1 MRTILVDNYDS
12 YSYNVFQL
20 MAATFGAEPTVLA
33 NDAPEWADLDLA
45 EYDAVVIS
53 PGPGRPEVPGDSG
66 VALEHLRGGTI
77 PVLGVCLG
85 HQALGWLSGG
95 TVVSA
100 PEPRHGYLES
110 IRHTGTDLFRG
121 VPQDFTAVRYH
132 SLCLAEPLPEDLE
145 ATAWSPDGVVMGI
158 RHRRLPW
165 WGVQFH
171 PESVASEHGAALFAN
186 FAALVRAE
194 RSSSPTSEPAP
205 DGLRPRDRTVR
216 REVLDFTVST
226 EVLFEELFADSRFA
240 FWLDSSRVERGLSR
254 FSFLGDAGGEL
265 GEVLSARVGTGIVN
279 VVTEDGRVRSAPGS
293 IFDALEERL
302 RTNRLPWDS
311 AVPFDLACG
320 YVGYFGY
327 EMRDECGSPT
337 RHTSAH
343 PDAQWMTACR
353 MVAVDHETDTTWVF
367 ALADGGDGSVR
378 RAQRWVTETT
388 ERIHALRDAEPRPV
402 MHLEQEVDIET
413 LLHRPR
419 DRYLADIE
427 QCMRSLHAGESYEI
441 CLTNGLEL
449 PFTGSPWEAYRWL
462 RRRSPAPY
470 AAYLRFDELHVLCS
484 SPERFLT
491 IDAQGTVESKPI
503 KGTARRDPDPEIDR
517 ALRDELAGSEKTRAE
532 NLMIVDLLRND
543 LGRICEIGSIRV
555 PGFMKVESYATVHQ
569 LVSTIRGRLRR
580 EVSPVAAVRA
590 AFPGGSM
597 TGAPKL
603 RTMQIIDSLEER
615 PRGIYSGSLGF
626 FGLQG
631 AADLNIVIRTAT
643 VESGRATI
651 GAGGAIVLDSDPA
664 DEYDEMA
671 LKAAAVVQAVAG
683 ATASAP
689 RASATPRER
698 SA

>member
-20 MAATFGAEPTVLA
+20 MAATFGVEPTVLA
-33 NDAPEWADLDLA
+33 NDAPEWADIDLA
-45 EYDAVVIS
+45 DYAAVVIS
-53 PGPGRPEVPGDSG
+53 PGPGSPAEPGDRG
-66 VALEHLRGGTI
+66 VALDHLRAGTI

-85 HQALGWLSGG
+85 HQALGWLAGG
-95 TVVSA
+95 SVVPA
-100 PEPRHGYLES
+100 PEPRHGYLET
-110 IRHTGTDLFRG
+110 IRHSGTELFRG

-145 ATAWSPDGVVMGI
+145 ATAWSPDGVVMGV

-171 PESVASEHGAALFAN
+171 PESVASEHGAAIFAN
-186 FAALVRAE
+186 FAELVRAE
-194 RSSSPTSEPAP
+194 HRGGPTP
-205 DGLRPRDRTVR
+205 LRPQQRTLR
-216 REVLDFTVST
+216 RRTLDFTVST

-254 FSFLGDAGGEL
+254 FSFLGDAGGGL
-265 GEVLSARVGTGIVN
+265 GEVLSARVGTGVVH
-279 VVTEDGRVRSAPGS
+279 VVTEDGRVRATPGS
-293 IFDALEERL
+293 IFDTLEERL
-302 RTNRLPWDS
+302 RTHRLPWDS
-311 AVPFDLACG
+311 ALPFDLACG

-337 RHTSAH
+337 DHVSPQ
-343 PDAQWMTACR
+343 PDAQWMTASR

-378 RAQRWVTETT
+378 RAQAWVDETAG
-388 ERIHALRDAEPRPV
+388 RIEALRGARPRPV
-402 MHLEQEVDIET
+402 AHEEREIDVEP
-413 LLHRPR
+413 LLHRSR
-419 DRYLADIE
+419 ARYLADIAE
-427 QCMRSLHAGESYEI
+427 CTASLHAGESYEI
-441 CLTNGLEL
+441 CLTNGLDL
-449 PFTGSPWEAYRWL
+449 PFTGSPLEAYRWL

-470 AAYLRFDELHVLCS
+470 AAYLRFDELHVLSS

-491 IDAQGTVESKPI
+491 VDAQGTVESKPI
-503 KGTARRDPDPEIDR
+503 KGTARRDPDPEVDR
-517 ALRDELAGSEKTRAE
+517 ALRDELAGSDKTRAE

-569 LVSTIRGRLRR
+569 LVSTIRGRLRP
-580 EVSPVAAVRA
+580 EVGPVAAVRA

-603 RTMQIIDSLEER
+603 RTMQIIDALEQR
-615 PRGIYSGSLGF
+615 PRGIYSGALGF
-626 FGLQG
+626 FGFQG

-643 VESGRATI
+643 IESGRASI
-651 GAGGAIVLDSDPA
+651 GAGGAIVLDSDPV
-664 DEYDEMA
+664 DEYDEMT

-683 ATASAP
+683 AGGGARGVAP
-689 RASATPRER
+689 CARPERR

>member
-1 MRTILVDNYDS
+1 MRTLLVDNYDS

-33 NDAPEWADLDLA
+33 NDAPEWADLDLS

-53 PGPGRPEVPGDSG
+53 PGPGRPEVPADRG
-66 VALEHLRGGTI
+66 VALDHLRTGTI

-95 TVVSA
+95 TVVTA

-110 IRHTGTDLFRG
+110 IRHTGTELFRG

-132 SLCLAEPLPEDLE
+132 SLCVAEPLPEDLE
-145 ATAWSPDGVVMGI
+145 ATAWSPDGVVMGL

-171 PESVASEHGAALFAN
+171 PESVASEHGAAIFAN
-186 FAALVRAE
+186 FAELVRAGGSATE
-194 RSSSPTSEPAP
+194 
-205 DGLRPRDRTVR
+205 LRPSARTVR
-216 REVLDFTVST
+216 RRVLDFTAPT
-226 EVLFEELFADSRFA
+226 EILFEELFAGSRFA
-240 FWLDSSRVERGLSR
+240 FWLDSSRIERGLSR

-279 VVTEDGRVRSAPGS
+279 VVTEDGVRSAPGS
-293 IFDALEERL
+293 IFDTLEERL
-302 RTNRLPWDS
+302 HTNRVPWDS
-311 AVPFDLACG
+311 SVPFDLACG

-327 EMRDECGSPT
+327 EMRAECGSPT
-337 RHTSAH
+337 GHTSAQ
-343 PDAQWMTACR
+343 PDAQWMSASR
-353 MVAVDHETDTTWVF
+353 MVAVDHETGRTWVL
-367 ALADGGDGSVR
+367 ALADGSDGSVR
-378 RAQRWVTETT
+378 RAQRWVDETA
-388 ERIHALRDAEPRPV
+388 ERVRALRDVEPRPV
-402 MHLEQEVDIET
+402 LHLEREIDVEPY
-413 LLHRPR
+413 LHRPR

-427 QCMRSLHAGESYEI
+427 ACMASLHAGASYEI
-441 CLTNGLEL
+441 CLTNGVEL
-449 PFTGSPWEAYRWL
+449 PFAGSAWEAYRWL

-470 AAYLRFDELHVLCS
+470 AAYLRFDDLHVVCS

-503 KGTARRDPDPEIDR
+503 KGTARRDPDPEVDR
-517 ALRDELAGSEKTRAE
+517 ALRDELAGSAKTRAE

-580 EVSPVAAVRA
+580 DVGPVAAVRA

-603 RTMQIIDSLEER
+603 RTMQIIDGLEER
-615 PRGIYSGSLGF
+615 PRGIYSGALGF

-643 VESGRATI
+643 IEAGRATI

-664 DEYDEMA
+664 DEFDEMT
-671 LKAAAVVQAVAG
+671 LKASAVVQAVAG
-683 ATASAP
+683 GSAAAAARP
-689 RASATPRER
+689 APAPWGR